1 MSTFIEVREVIKRI
15 YGKYD
20 AYINPVLK
28 FLLAFIVFS
37 VINSKLGYMEKLDRV
52 AIVLVVSLLSS
63 ILPMVVMALFAG
75 LFILL
80 HLYALALECAIVAAF
95 IMFLMFILFVRFAP
109 GESVVVLLTPILFLL
124 KIPYVIPIA
133 VGLFGGPFSIFS
145 VACGVVVANVVEFM
159 SENGATIVTVDDGNM
174 VSRIRFI
181 IDGLLADKGM
191 IVMCIA
197 FAVTLVVVYVIR
209 RRAIDFAWTIA
220 IVAGAIVDMVI
231 LLFGDLKF
239 DLNYSIGG
247 LLFGGILAILL
258 CLVLQFFSFHLDYKS
273 TEDLQFEDD
282 DYYYYVKAVPKIT
295 VAAANKKVKRIN
307 TASAPNK
314 SASRPAS
321 QRPAQRPQAKTV
333 HTANG
338 TTKTVRKPSTQQ
350 PQDLQ

>member
-15 YGKYD
+15 YSKYD

-28 FLLAFIVFS
+28 FILAFIVFS
-37 VINSKLGYMEKLDRV
+37 VINSKLGYMERLDSV
-52 AIVLVVSLLSS
+52 SVVLIVSLLSS
-63 ILPMVVMALFAG
+63 ILPMVVMALLAG

-80 HLYALALECAIVAAF
+80 HLYALTLECAIVAAF
-95 IMFLMFILFVRFAP
+95 IIFLLFILFVRFAP
-109 GESVVVLLTPILFLL
+109 EESVVVLLTPILFLL
-124 KIPYVIPIA
+124 KIPYIIPIA

-145 VACGVVVANVVEFM
+145 VACGVVVAHMVEFM
-159 SENGATIVTVDDGNM
+159 SENATTIVTIDDGNM

-191 IVMCIA
+191 IIMCIA
-197 FAVTLVVVYVIR
+197 FAITLVVVYVVR
-209 RRAIDFAWTIA
+209 RRSIDFSWVIA
-220 IVAGAIVDMVI
+220 IASGAIVDVVI
-231 LLFGDLKF
+231 LLISDLKY

-247 LLFGGILAILL
+247 LIFGSIFACIIGML
-258 CLVLQFFSFHLDYKS
+258 LQFFSFHLDYKS

-307 TASAPNK
+307 TASAPQGQVRAKSQQK
-314 SASRPAS
+314 SAG
-321 QRPAQRPQAKTV
+321 QRPQARTV

-338 TTKTVRKPSTQQ
+338 TTKTIKKQS
-350 PQDLQ
+350 PQ